1 MNLKGL
7 HILVTGGA
15 GFIGSHIVESLIK
28 NEAKVR
34 IIDNFST
41 GSLENLKG
49 IIGKV
54 DIIEGDILNYN
65 LLLKACKDID
75 VISHQAAQLEIITC
89 MQDPIFDLKSN
100 TEASLNVFNAAVKSN
115 VKKIIYASSACIYGQ
130 AEYIPQDEE
139 HPNKPNWPYGVS
151 KLAVEKYSKIYSNY
165 YKIPMIGLRYG
176 ITYGPREWYG
186 RVLTIFLKRALEK
199 KLPVVWGGEQ
209 LRDFIYV
216 SDAVDLHNLCIKN
229 NDLVNEI
236 FNVST
241 GIGTSIKDLAEIVI
255 KTLNLEGSPI
265 FEDLDEGKI
274 SKEVEGRPRLPLE
287 LKRMVLDNKKA
298 KKILKWEPKIK
309 LKEGII
315 KEFEWLKNNITR
327 WKNISI

>member
-49 IIGKV
+49 IIEKV

>member
-7 HILVTGGA
+7 NILVTGGA
-15 GFIGSHIVESLIK
+15 GFIGSHIVESLI
-28 NEAKVR
+28 NNGAKVR

-49 IIGKV
+49 IIEKV

-151 KLAVEKYSKIYSNY
+151 KLAVEKYSKIYTDY

-265 FEDLDEGKI
+265 FEDLDEGNI

-315 KEFEWLKNNITR
+315 KEFEWLKNNITK